1 VRVRYAFFGAVLLGA
16 ALAACGG
23 GGGGGTPPVRT
34 PTPSPTPTP
43 TSTAATASTTV
54 TLSAGAQNVTLPTDY
69 TPVPYTSGTMKLP
82 GGSGSGTLT
91 VSQSVAPSS
100 AAVLDAVHMRSSVK
114 ASASTRIRVAASSSG
129 APYTTALYVTL
140 TAPASGTITMNG
152 TPGFSLTFAG
162 APSSAFYL
170 AEYESGYW
178 ITVGEFATSGD
189 TISIAASSSGTQTIS
204 DGSALN
210 YAIYTGGTL
219 PTPNILGCVGAQ
231 GESATRK
238 SGASAQAVGVQ
249 PIATGASYAYTGTLT
264 ETISR
269 SSPCPMPTSTSN
281 AVVTVDA
288 TVTSPPS
295 GSASGTVDEHST
307 ESDASSLETTTT
319 TTDAIV
325 ESSTYNGDASF
336 SELSETTT
344 DEVGDS
350 IVTTYATPLVY
361 AIESPLPYSG
371 TIANGSP
378 STVNTT
384 LADGSTQKRT
394 YTGNG
399 TYNETDT
406 IAGISSQDNIV
417 VNSDFSGS
425 YVIQAPN
432 FGITSLEFAYSA
444 PSSGVITLTPYVAGS
459 PQPTLQ
465 YPQWWTSG
473 SPLYSDT
480 TTGQA
485 SATVP
490 APCSPPAGYTT
501 ADGFE
506 RTISTIDPVL
516 GYTDTRTIDSYVTP
530 GSPPVG
536 PVCVVISDTENIYY
550 DYFLDT
556 PFSLFVTPNGQPL
569 QTDTIS
575 EAYWFS
581 SDPTTSAV
589 VRKDATGA
597 RSIPGLEASIAA
609 HEAGIDFRRSLQRSQ
624 RIDSFVRGLATR
636 HFGGVK

>member
-1 VRVRYAFFGAVLLGA
+1 MAVRYAFFGAVLLGA

-23 GGGGGTPPVRT
+23 GGGGSTPPVHT
-34 PTPSPTPTP
+34 PTPSPTPTA
-43 TSTAATASTTV
+43 TSTAASASTTV
-54 TLSAGAQNVTLPTDY
+54 TLTAAAQSITLPTDY
-69 TPVPYTSGTMKLP
+69 TPVPYTSASMKLP
-82 GGSGSGTLT
+82 SGNGSGTLT

-100 AAVLDAVHMRSSVK
+100 AAVLDAVHMRT
-114 ASASTRIRVAASSSG
+114 SARVAANARIHVASSSG

-152 TPGFSLTFAG
+152 TPGFSLTFG
-162 APSSAFYL
+162 SAPTSAFYL

-178 ITVGEFATSGD
+178 ITIGEFTTSGD
-189 TISIAASSSGTQTIS
+189 TISIASSSSGTQTIS

-219 PTPNILGCVGAQ
+219 PTPNISGCVGAQ
-231 GESATRK
+231 GESTTRK
-238 SGASAQAVGVQ
+238 SGASTQAVGVQ

-264 ETISR
+264 ETIYR

-281 AVVTVDA
+281 ATVTVDA
-288 TVTSPPS
+288 SVTSPPA
-295 GSASGTVDEHST
+295 GSPSGTVDEYST

-319 TTDAIV
+319 TTNAIV
-325 ESSTYNGDASF
+325 ESSTYDGDASF

-361 AIESPLPYSG
+361 AISSPLPYTG
-371 TIANGSP
+371 TITNGPP

-394 YTGNG
+394 YASDG

-406 IAGISSQDNIV
+406 IAGISGQDNIV
-417 VNSDFSGS
+417 VNANFSGS

-444 PSSGVITLTPYVAGS
+444 PSNDVITLTPYIDGTA
-459 PQPTLQ
+459 QATLQ
-465 YPQWWTSG
+465 YPQWWTGTS
-473 SPLYSDT
+473 LYSDT
-480 TTGQA
+480 TTGEP
-485 SATVP
+485 SGTVP
-490 APCSPPAGYTT
+490 TPCSPPPGYTT
-501 ADGFE
+501 ADEFA
-506 RTISTIDPVL
+506 RTIDTIDPVL
-516 GYTDTRTIDSYVTP
+516 GYTDKRTIDSYVTP

-536 PVCVVISDTENIYY
+536 PVCVVISDTEDIYY

-556 PFSLFVTPNGQPL
+556 PYSLFISPNAQPL

-575 EAYWFS
+575 EEYWFS
-581 SDPTTSAV
+581 SDPTTSSV
-589 VRKDATGA
+589 IRKDATGVQ
-597 RSIPGLEASIAA
+597 SIPGLEASIAA

-624 RIDSFVRGLATR
+624 RIESFVRGIATR